1 MLKLTTLI
9 LGTLISISTIAST
22 HGGGV
27 LMKNTMMRAGN
38 GAGTMDA
45 LLGSGGG
52 GAVLNSTNGG
62 GPIATKEVIFNMG
75 QKDGFVKFAYGQ
87 LIENKWQIEKL
98 ELPTQEILKDEEV
111 VKALELSK
119 AVQNWA
125 PLTSY

>member
-1 MLKLTTLI
+1 MLKLSTLI
-9 LGTLISISTIAST
+9 LGTFVSLSTFAST

-27 LMKNTMMRAGN
+27 LMNAMNLDGN
-38 GAGTMDA
+38 GGGGTMNA

-52 GAVLNSTNGG
+52 GAVLSSTNGG
-62 GPIATKEVIFNMG
+62 GPIATKEIIFNMG

-111 VKALELSK
+111 FQALKMSE

-125 PLTSY
+125 PIK

>member
-1 MLKLTTLI
+1 MLKLTTMI
-9 LGTLISISTIAST
+9 CGTVISFSAMAST

-27 LMKNTMMRAGN
+27 LMKNAMMRAGN

-52 GAVLNSTNGG
+52 GAVLYSTNGG
-62 GPIATKEVIFNMG
+62 GPIATKEIIFNMG

-87 LIENKWQIEKL
+87 LIENKWQIEKI
-98 ELPTQEILKDEEV
+98 ELPTQEILGDEEV
-111 VKALELSK
+111 IQALKQSK

-125 PLTSY
+125 PIK